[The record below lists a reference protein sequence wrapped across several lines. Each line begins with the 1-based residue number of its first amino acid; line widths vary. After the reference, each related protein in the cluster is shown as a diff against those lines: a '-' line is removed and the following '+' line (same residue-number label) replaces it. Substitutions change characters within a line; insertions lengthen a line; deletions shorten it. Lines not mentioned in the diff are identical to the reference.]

1 MIKIEKE
8 PYYKKVFTKG
18 LYDNNEFVIGEE
30 NGEENGEIYVTFF
43 DYVYVDTAE
52 HHAILEKIKKEYL
65 KKNKKN

>member
-18 LYDNNEFVIGEE
+18 LYDNYDFLIGEE
-30 NGEENGEIYVTFF
+30 NGEVYVTFF

-52 HHAILEKIKKEYL
+52 HNAILEKIKKEYL
-65 KKNKKN
+65 KKNKSK